1 MSSINRLKGLS
12 KREKLEMLDAL
23 EAKRQKQLEKG
34 AHYVPNAGQL
44 AVHGSLKK
52 IRIVTA
58 GNGGG

>member
-1 MSSINRLKGLS
+1 MDTKVVAKLS

-34 AHYVPNAGQL
+34 ANYSPNAGQIK
-44 AVHGSLKK
+44 VHESDKK

>member
-1 MSSINRLKGLS
+1 MDTKTIAKLS

-23 EAKRQKQLEKG
+23 EAKKQKQLAKG
-34 AHYVPNAGQL
+34 ANYTANTGQ
-44 AVHGSLKK
+44 AQVHASTKK